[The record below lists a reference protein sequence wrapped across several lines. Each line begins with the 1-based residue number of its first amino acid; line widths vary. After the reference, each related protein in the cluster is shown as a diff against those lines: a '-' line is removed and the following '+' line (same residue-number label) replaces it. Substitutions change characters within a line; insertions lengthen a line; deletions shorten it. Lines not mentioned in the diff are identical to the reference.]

1 MAQNKTT
8 RSAAVRRILI
18 INAKGGCG
26 KSTVATNLASAYVTK
41 GYGTALFDHDE
52 QLSSMR
58 WLRRREKTNFPAI
71 QGVDASK
78 SRLQNVTRSFQ
89 MRIPENTE
97 RIVIDT
103 PAGLKGVELVQ
114 QLNGIDDVLIPVLP
128 SAIDIQAT
136 ADFIRDLLIIGK
148 VRERRIRVG
157 IIANRVRINTLSF
170 RALERFLRS
179 LDIPVV
185 AHLRDTQNYMRAVE
199 QGCGIHEINI
209 SSKKQDI
216 PHWHKLLDWL
226 EEEAPASEQQK
237 HA

>member
-1 MAQNKTT
+1 M
-8 RSAAVRRILI
+8 RRILI

-26 KSTVATNLASAYVTK
+26 KSTLATNLAGYYASK

-52 QLSSMR
+52 QLSSLR
-58 WLRRREKTNFPAI
+58 WLRRREKTDFPDI
-71 QGVDASK
+71 KGVDASK

-89 MRIPENTE
+89 MRIPDNTD
-97 RIVIDT
+97 RIIIDT
-103 PAGLKGVELVQ
+103 PAGLKGDDMLQ
-114 QLNGIDDVLIPVLP
+114 QLHGVDDILIPVLP

-157 IIANRVRINTLSF
+157 IVANRVRINTLSF
-170 RALERFLRS
+170 RSLERFLRS
-179 LDIPVV
+179 LDIPVI
-185 AHLRDTQNYMRAVE
+185 ARLRDTQNYMRAAE
-199 QGCGIHEINI
+199 QGCAINEISI

-216 PHWHKLLDWL
+216 PCWDTLLDWL
-226 EEEAPASEQQK
+226 ESEVPVSEQQK

>member
-1 MAQNKTT
+1 
-8 RSAAVRRILI
+8 VRRILI
-18 INAKGGCG
+18 INGKGGCG
-26 KSTVATNLASAYVTK
+26 KTTIASNLASFYASK

-52 QLSSMR
+52 QLSSFR
-58 WLRRREKTNFPAI
+58 WSRRREKTDLPAI
-71 QGVDASK
+71 NAIDASK

-89 MRIPENTE
+89 MRVPEDTD

-157 IIANRVRINTLSF
+157 IVANRVRINTVSF
-170 RALERFLRS
+170 RSLERFLRS

-185 AHLRDTQNYMRAVE
+185 ARLRDTQNYMRAAE
-199 QGCGIHEINI
+199 LGCGIHEISI

-216 PHWHKLLDWL
+216 PHWEGLLDWL
-226 EEEAPASEQQK
+226 EAEIPVSEQQK